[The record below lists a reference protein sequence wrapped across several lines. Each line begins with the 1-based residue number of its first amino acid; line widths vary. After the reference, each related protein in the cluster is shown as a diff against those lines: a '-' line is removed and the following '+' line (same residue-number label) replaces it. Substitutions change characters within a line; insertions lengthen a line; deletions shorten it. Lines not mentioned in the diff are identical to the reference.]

1 MALLIKEAR
10 LIDPSRGVDAIND
23 ILIKGEKIS
32 EVGPDLLPAG
42 GVDVIDCTGKIVCP
56 GLIDMHTHLREPG
69 REDKETIATGMMAA
83 AAGGFTTIAC
93 MPNTSPVNDTA
104 SVTEY
109 ILGRAKVIDTVR
121 VLPVGSITKGLR
133 GESLSEI
140 GELKAAGAAAL
151 SDDGMPVMNADLMRN
166 ALDYAGMFDLLIIS
180 HCEDKKL
187 AGDGVMNEGRM
198 STRLGLS
205 GIPSAAEEIMVA
217 REICLA
223 RLTKRS
229 VHIAH
234 VSTAGSVRLIRQA
247 KAEGLPV
254 TAEVT
259 PHHLCLTEEAVAGFD
274 PNTKVNPPLRTK
286 ADQEALIEGLQ
297 DGTIDVIASD
307 HAPHTLVEKE
317 LEYDY
322 APFGIIGMETSLP
335 LILTRLYHKGILNI
349 SQIIE
354 KMSCNPARILKID
367 PARLAPG
374 DVADITVIDPEK
386 EKIVDVSAFRS
397 KARNCPF
404 HGWPLK
410 GYPSLT
416 IYHGKITFNELK

>member
-1 MALLIKEAR
+1 MAVLIKGAR
-10 LIDPSRGVDAIND
+10 LIDPANGIDALND

-32 EVGPDLLPAG
+32 KVGPDIVPAE
-42 GVDVIDCTGKIVCP
+42 GVDVIDCKGKIVCP

-69 REDKETIATGMMAA
+69 REDKETIATGMLAA

-109 ILGRAKVIDTVR
+109 ILGRAKEVDTVR

-140 GELKAAGAAAL
+140 GELKASGVAAL
-151 SDDGMPVMNADLMRN
+151 SDDGMPVRNADLMRN
-166 ALDYAGMFDLLIIS
+166 ALDYAEMFDLLIIS
-180 HCEDKKL
+180 HCEDRDL

-205 GIPSAAEEIMVA
+205 GIPAAAEEVIVA
-217 REICLA
+217 REICLS
-223 RLTKRS
+223 RLTKRPI
-229 VHIAH
+229 HIAH
-234 VSTAGSVRLIRQA
+234 VSAAGSVSLIRQA
-247 KAEGLPV
+247 KTEGLAI

-259 PHHLCLTEEAVAGFD
+259 PHHLCLTEEAVADFD
-274 PNTKVNPPLRTK
+274 PNTKMNPPLRTK

-297 DGTIDVIASD
+297 DGAIDAIASD
-307 HAPHTLVEKE
+307 HAPHTLVDKE
-317 LEYDY
+317 MEYNY
-322 APFGIIGMETSLP
+322 APFGIIGMETALP
-335 LILTRLYHKGILNI
+335 LILTRLYHKGLMEI

-354 KMSCNPARILKID
+354 KMSCNPAKILNLGLG
-367 PARLAPG
+367 RLSPG
-374 DVADITVIDPEK
+374 DVADLTVIDLEK
-386 EKIVDVSAFRS
+386 EKTVDVSAFRS

-404 HGWPLK
+404 HGWSLK
-410 GYPSLT
+410 GYPVMT
-416 IYHGKITFNELK
+416 VCRGKIVFNEN